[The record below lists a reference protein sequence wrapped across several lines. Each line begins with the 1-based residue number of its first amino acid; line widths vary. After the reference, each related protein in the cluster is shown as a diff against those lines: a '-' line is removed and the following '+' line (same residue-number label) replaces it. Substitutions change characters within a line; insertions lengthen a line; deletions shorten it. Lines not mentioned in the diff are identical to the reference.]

1 MIMGLNR
8 TRHLMLVSIL
18 PLGLL
23 LASFLPNTI
32 VTTAANAITAEEML
46 ANPQLEERA
55 RNLSKQLRC
64 LVCQNQSID
73 DSDADLARDLR
84 REVRSQIAA
93 GDSDDA
99 IIDQLRQKYGD
110 YVLLNPP
117 LDPAT
122 MFLWLAPFAFMVLG
136 GVIVLVARRQRGIE
150 DVNELDASERAK
162 IEKLLASRNDRDEPK
177 T

>member
-1 MIMGLNR
+1 MMTASGLWR
-8 TRHLMLVSIL
+8 TPILIGIALLNMAIGLVLIS
-18 PLGLL
+18 
-23 LASFLPNTI
+23 A
-32 VTTAANAITAEEML
+32 TTTPAYAITAEEML
-46 ANPQLEERA
+46 ANPVLEERA

-93 GDSDDA
+93 GTSDDA
-99 IIDQLRQKYGD
+99 IIDQLRAKYGD

-117 LDPAT
+117 LDRAT
-122 MFLWLAPFAFMVLG
+122 LFLWLSPLGFIILG
-136 GVIVLVARRQRGIE
+136 GLIVMMARRQRGAAIA
-150 DVNELDASERAK
+150 NELDAGERARIK
-162 IEKLLASRNDRDEPK
+162 KMLASRDSENRPK

>member
-1 MIMGLNR
+1 MMTATDLWRTHILIGIALLNMAIGLV
-8 TRHLMLVSIL
+8 LIS
-18 PLGLL
+18 
-23 LASFLPNTI
+23 A
-32 VTTAANAITAEEML
+32 TTTPAYAITAEEML
-46 ANPQLEERA
+46 ANPVLEERA

-93 GDSDDA
+93 GTSDDA
-99 IIDQLRQKYGD
+99 IIDQLRAKYGD

-117 LDPAT
+117 LDQAT
-122 MFLWLAPFAFMVLG
+122 LFLWFSPLGFILLG
-136 GVIVLVARRQRGIE
+136 GLIVMMARRQRGATIAT
-150 DVNELDASERAK
+150 ELDAAERAR
-162 IEKLLASRNDRDEPK
+162 IEKMLARRDSENRPK

>member
-1 MIMGLNR
+1 MMMATGLCR
-8 TRHLMLVSIL
+8 THILIGLVLLNMAI
-18 PLGLL
+18 GLVFIS
-23 LASFLPNTI
+23 A
-32 VTTAANAITAEEML
+32 TTTPAYAITAEEML
-46 ANPQLEERA
+46 ANPVLEERA

-93 GDSDDA
+93 GASDDT
-99 IIDQLRQKYGD
+99 IIKQLRAKYGD

-117 LDPAT
+117 LDQAT
-122 MFLWLAPFAFMVLG
+122 LFLWLSPLGFILLG
-136 GVIVLVARRQRGIE
+136 GLIVMMARRQRGAAIAT
-150 DVNELDASERAK
+150 ELDAAERAR
-162 IEKLLASRNDRDEPK
+162 IEKMLASRDSENRPK

>member
-1 MIMGLNR
+1 MTATGLWR
-8 TRHLMLVSIL
+8 THTLIGIALLNMAIGLMLIS
-18 PLGLL
+18 
-23 LASFLPNTI
+23 A
-32 VTTAANAITAEEML
+32 TTTQAYAITAEEML
-46 ANPQLEERA
+46 ANPVLEERA

-93 GDSDDA
+93 GTSDDA
-99 IIDQLRQKYGD
+99 IIDQLSAKYGD

-117 LDPAT
+117 LDQAT
-122 MFLWLAPFAFMVLG
+122 LFLWLSPLGFILLG
-136 GVIVLVARRQRGIE
+136 GLIVMMARRQRGAAIAT
-150 DVNELDASERAK
+150 ELDAAERAR
-162 IEKLLASRNDRDEPK
+162 IEKMLASRDSENRPK

>member
-1 MIMGLNR
+1 MTATGLWR
-8 TRHLMLVSIL
+8 THILIGIALLNMAIGLVLIS
-18 PLGLL
+18 
-23 LASFLPNTI
+23 A
-32 VTTAANAITAEEML
+32 TTTPAYAITAEEML
-46 ANPQLEERA
+46 ANPVLEERA

-93 GDSDDA
+93 GTSDDA
-99 IIDQLRQKYGD
+99 IIDQLRAKYGD

-117 LDPAT
+117 LDQAT
-122 MFLWLAPFAFMVLG
+122 LFLWLSPLGFILLG
-136 GVIVLVARRQRGIE
+136 GLIVMMARRQRGAIIAT
-150 DVNELDASERAK
+150 ELDAAERARV
-162 IEKLLASRNDRDEPK
+162 EKMLARRDSENRPK

>member
-1 MIMGLNR
+1 MMTASGLWR
-8 TRHLMLVSIL
+8 TPILIGIALLNMAIGLVLIS
-18 PLGLL
+18 
-23 LASFLPNTI
+23 A
-32 VTTAANAITAEEML
+32 TTTPAYAITAEEML
-46 ANPQLEERA
+46 ANPVLEERA

-93 GDSDDA
+93 GTSDDA
-99 IIDQLRQKYGD
+99 IIDQLRAKYGD

-117 LDPAT
+117 LDRAT
-122 MFLWLAPFAFMVLG
+122 LFLWLSPLGFILLG
-136 GVIVLVARRQRGIE
+136 GLIVMMARRQRGATIAT
-150 DVNELDASERAK
+150 ELDAAERARIQK
-162 IEKLLASRNDRDEPK
+162 MLARRDSENRPK

>member
-1 MIMGLNR
+1 MMTSTGLWR
-8 TRHLMLVSIL
+8 THILIGIALLNMAIGLVLIS
-18 PLGLL
+18 
-23 LASFLPNTI
+23 A
-32 VTTAANAITAEEML
+32 TTTPAYAITAEEML
-46 ANPQLEERA
+46 ANPALEERA

-93 GDSDDA
+93 GTSDDA
-99 IIDQLRQKYGD
+99 IIDQLRAKYGD

-117 LDPAT
+117 LDRAT
-122 MFLWLAPFAFMVLG
+122 LFLWLSPLGFIILG
-136 GVIVLVARRQRGIE
+136 GLIVMMARRQRGATIST
-150 DVNELDASERAK
+150 ELDAVERAR
-162 IEKLLASRNDRDEPK
+162 IEKMLARRDIENRPK

>member
-1 MIMGLNR
+1 MMATGLCR
-8 TRHLMLVSIL
+8 THILIGLVLLNMAI
-18 PLGLL
+18 GLVFIS
-23 LASFLPNTI
+23 A
-32 VTTAANAITAEEML
+32 TTTPAYAITAEEML
-46 ANPQLEERA
+46 ANPVLEERA

-93 GDSDDA
+93 GASDDT
-99 IIDQLRQKYGD
+99 IIKQLRAKYGD

-117 LDPAT
+117 LDQAT
-122 MFLWLAPFAFMVLG
+122 LFLWLSPLGFILLG
-136 GVIVLVARRQRGIE
+136 GLIVMMARRQRGAAIAT
-150 DVNELDASERAK
+150 ELDAAERAR
-162 IEKLLASRNDRDEPK
+162 IEKMLASRDSENRPK

>member
-1 MIMGLNR
+1 MVMATGLWR
-8 TRHLMLVSIL
+8 THILIGIVLLHMAIGLVFIS
-18 PLGLL
+18 
-23 LASFLPNTI
+23 ATI
-32 VTTAANAITAEEML
+32 TPARAITAEEML
-46 ANPQLEERA
+46 ANPVLEERA

-93 GDSDDA
+93 GTSDDA
-99 IIDQLRQKYGD
+99 IIDQLRAKYGD

-117 LDPAT
+117 LDRAT
-122 MFLWLAPFAFMVLG
+122 LFLWLSPLGFIILG
-136 GVIVLVARRQRGIE
+136 GLIVMIARRQRGAAIA
-150 DVNELDASERAK
+150 NELDPGERARV
-162 IEKLLASRNDRDEPK
+162 EKMLASRDSENRPK

>member
-1 MIMGLNR
+1 MMMATGLRR
-8 TRHLMLVSIL
+8 THILIGLVLFNLAI
-18 PLGLL
+18 GLVFIS
-23 LASFLPNTI
+23 ATI
-32 VTTAANAITAEEML
+32 TPARAITAEEML
-46 ANPQLEERA
+46 ANPVLEERA

-93 GDSDDA
+93 GTSDGA
-99 IIDQLRQKYGD
+99 IIDQLRAKYGD

-117 LDPAT
+117 LDQAT
-122 MFLWLAPFAFMVLG
+122 LFLWLSPLGFILLG
-136 GVIVLVARRQRGIE
+136 GLIVMMARHQRGAAIAT
-150 DVNELDASERAK
+150 ELDAAERAR
-162 IEKLLASRNDRDEPK
+162 IEKMLASRDSENRPK

>member
-1 MIMGLNR
+1 MMATGLWR
-8 TRHLMLVSIL
+8 THILIGLVLLNMAI
-18 PLGLL
+18 GLVFIS
-23 LASFLPNTI
+23 A
-32 VTTAANAITAEEML
+32 TTTPAYAITAEEML
-46 ANPQLEERA
+46 ANPVLEERA

-93 GDSDDA
+93 GASDDT
-99 IIDQLRQKYGD
+99 IIKQLRAKYGD

-117 LDPAT
+117 LDQAT
-122 MFLWLAPFAFMVLG
+122 LFLWLSPLGFILLG
-136 GVIVLVARRQRGIE
+136 GLIVMMARRQRGAAIAT
-150 DVNELDASERAK
+150 ELDAAERAR
-162 IEKLLASRNDRDEPK
+162 IEKMLASRDNENRPK

>member
-1 MIMGLNR
+1 MMMATGLWR
-8 TRHLMLVSIL
+8 THILIGLVLLNMAI
-18 PLGLL
+18 GLVFIS
-23 LASFLPNTI
+23 A
-32 VTTAANAITAEEML
+32 TTTPAYAITAEEML
-46 ANPQLEERA
+46 ANPVLEERA

-93 GDSDDA
+93 GASDDT
-99 IIDQLRQKYGD
+99 IIEQLRAKYGD

-117 LDPAT
+117 LDQAT
-122 MFLWLAPFAFMVLG
+122 LFLWLSPLGFILLG
-136 GVIVLVARRQRGIE
+136 GLIVMMARRQRGAAIAT
-150 DVNELDASERAK
+150 ELDAAERAR
-162 IEKLLASRNDRDEPK
+162 IEKMLASRDSENRPK

>member
-1 MIMGLNR
+1 MAKGSWRTHILIGLVLLNM
-8 TRHLMLVSIL
+8 TIGLVFIS
-18 PLGLL
+18 
-23 LASFLPNTI
+23 A
-32 VTTAANAITAEEML
+32 TTTPAYAITAEEML
-46 ANPQLEERA
+46 ANPVLEERA

-93 GDSDDA
+93 GTSDGA
-99 IIDQLRQKYGD
+99 IIDQLRAKYGD

-117 LDPAT
+117 LDQAT
-122 MFLWLAPFAFMVLG
+122 LFLWLSPLGFILLG
-136 GVIVLVARRQRGIE
+136 GLIVMMARRQRGTAIAT
-150 DVNELDASERAK
+150 ELDAAERAR
-162 IEKLLASRNDRDEPK
+162 IEKMLASRDSENRPK

>member
-1 MIMGLNR
+1 MMTATCLWRTHILIGIALLNMAIGLV
-8 TRHLMLVSIL
+8 LIS
-18 PLGLL
+18 
-23 LASFLPNTI
+23 A
-32 VTTAANAITAEEML
+32 TTTPAYAITAEEML
-46 ANPQLEERA
+46 ANPVLEERA

-93 GDSDDA
+93 GTSDDA
-99 IIDQLRQKYGD
+99 IIDQLRAKYGD

-117 LDPAT
+117 LDQAT
-122 MFLWLAPFAFMVLG
+122 LFLWLSPLGFILLG
-136 GVIVLVARRQRGIE
+136 GLIVMMARRQRGAIIAT
-150 DVNELDASERAK
+150 ELDAAERAR
-162 IEKLLASRNDRDEPK
+162 IEKMLASRDSENRPK

>member
-1 MIMGLNR
+1 MIAVNPPW
-8 TRHLMLVSIL
+8 RHWVIICFAS
-18 PLGLL
+18 LGAVLGV
-23 LASFLPNTI
+23 AMISP
-32 VTTAANAITAEEML
+32 ANAITAEEML
-46 ANPQLEERA
+46 ANPALEERA

-93 GDSDDA
+93 GTSDDA

-117 LDPAT
+117 LDRAT
-122 MFLWLAPFAFMVLG
+122 LFLWLAPLGFILLG
-136 GVIVLVARRQRGIE
+136 GVIVMLARRQRAATVT
-150 DVNELDASERAK
+150 DLDAAERARIDK
-162 IEKLLASRNDRDEPK
+162 MLASRDHQNGPK
-177 T
+177 P